1 VLAEHGSD
9 LPPAIDPAQLD
20 LPTRH
25 KAEEQ
30 NQRRV
35 LGGQRALRFHA
46 AAKFLMEPLNGVRGP
61 KWGLDPVR

>member
-1 VLAEHGSD
+1 MIIMPPSRVLAEHAGD

-25 KAEEQ
+25 EAEEQ

-35 LGGQRALRFHA
+35 LS
-46 AAKFLMEPLNGVRGP
+46 PLAQLPGE
-61 KWGLDPVR
+61 